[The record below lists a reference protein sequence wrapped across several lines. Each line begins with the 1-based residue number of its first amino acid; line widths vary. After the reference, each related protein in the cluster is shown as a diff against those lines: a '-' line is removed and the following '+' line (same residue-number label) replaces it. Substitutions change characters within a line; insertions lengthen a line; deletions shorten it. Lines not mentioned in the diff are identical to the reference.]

1 MLGLINW
8 KVIQNGAIYFFDFS
22 NVLVLSQ
29 ETSQN
34 KNDEEGFLAGVA

>member
-1 MLGLINW
+1 MKNSI
-8 KVIQNGAIYFFDFS
+8 IYFFHFS